1 MIIGVTGGTG
11 SGKSTLLHWIA
22 AQGGLVLD
30 CDEIYH
36 HLLQTDEKMLREIEN
51 RFPGTVTDGAL
62 DRKKLGSIV
71 FNDEN
76 ALLDLNRITH
86 AAVKAEVLRR
96 LESQPRLAA
105 IDAIGL
111 FEGDLASVCDITV
124 AVTAPTDVRVRRIMA
139 RDNISEAYARD
150 RISAQHSDEWFTEKC
165 DYILENNGSSED
177 FQAKC
182 IAFFHNIG
190 IIEEKSKGE

>member
-11 SGKSTLLHWIA
+11 SGKSTLLHLIA

-36 HLLQTDEKMLREIEN
+36 YLLQTDEKMLREIEN
-51 RFPGTVTDGAL
+51 RFPGTVTDGTL

-76 ALLDLNRITH
+76 ALLELNHITH

-124 AVTAPTDVRVRRIMA
+124 AVTTPVEDRIRRIIS
-139 RDNISEAYARD
+139 RDNISEAYARS
-150 RISAQHSDEWFTEKC
+150 RICAQHNDEWFTKKC
-165 DYILENNGSSED
+165 DYVLENNGTPED
-177 FQAKC
+177 FQTKC
-182 IAFFHNIG
+182 IAFFRNFG
-190 IIEEKSKGE
+190 II